1 MEVLIPIG
9 LALVLIWLL
18 VVRPQRR
25 AAADHVKMVGSLS
38 VDDEIVTAGG
48 LYGRI
53 VRMDG
58 DVLTVEIAPET
69 TVRIARGAIRGVTD
83 PEEEEQAADTP
94 DEPDDRYPSDR

>member
-1 MEVLIPIG
+1 MEVLIPIV

-18 VVRPQRR
+18 VIRPQRR
-25 AAADHVKMVGSLS
+25 MTSDHARMVGNLS
-38 VDDEIVTAGG
+38 VGDEIVTAGG

-53 VRMDG
+53 QRMDG

-83 PEEEEQAADTP
+83 PEQEKGAAEAP
-94 DEPDDRYPSDR
+94 AAPDDS

>member
-1 MEVLIPIG
+1 MEVLIPIV

-18 VVRPQRR
+18 VIRPQRR
-25 AAADHVKMVGSLS
+25 MTSEHAKMVSNLS

-53 VRMDG
+53 KRMDG

-83 PEEEEQAADTP
+83 PEEEEGAAEAATHGDA
-94 DEPDDRYPSDR
+94 R

>member
-1 MEVLIPIG
+1 MEVLIPIV

-25 AAADHVKMVGSLS
+25 MTADHARMVGNLS

-53 VRMDG
+53 QRMDG

-69 TVRIARGAIRGVTD
+69 TVRIARGAVRGVND
-83 PEEEEQAADTP
+83 PQQEKHAAEAPTA
-94 DEPDDRYPSDR
+94 PDDS